1 MKNYVVLYNPLANNG
16 KAEGAARKLESVL
29 TDGEVR
35 FVDISSLGS
44 FYDFF
49 ISCDDDCIVI
59 LTGGDG
65 TLHHFVNDTRGLKI
79 KQKIYYYGAGS
90 GNDFLNDLLLI
101 IQKII
106 NDVIAKLKDDD
117 QLLANFK
124 SNPTKVLEKL
134 VGVDLPDDKIDP
146 IIDGIM
152 AKLKIDDLAEKA
164 EGIMGALGGL
174 FGKG

>member
-1 MKNYVVLYNPLANNG
+1 M
-16 KAEGAARKLESVL
+16 
-29 TDGEVR
+29 D
-35 FVDISSLGS
+35 
-44 FYDFF
+44 
-49 ISCDDDCIVI
+49 
-59 LTGGDG
+59 
-65 TLHHFVNDTRGLKI
+65 
-79 KQKIYYYGAGS
+79 
-90 GNDFLNDLLLI
+90 

-124 SNPTKVLEKL
+124 SSPTKVLEKL

>member
-1 MKNYVVLYNPLANNG
+1 M
-16 KAEGAARKLESVL
+16 
-29 TDGEVR
+29 D
-35 FVDISSLGS
+35 
-44 FYDFF
+44 
-49 ISCDDDCIVI
+49 
-59 LTGGDG
+59 
-65 TLHHFVNDTRGLKI
+65 
-79 KQKIYYYGAGS
+79 
-90 GNDFLNDLLLI
+90 

-106 NDVIAKLKDDD
+106 NDVISKLKDDD

-164 EGIMGALGGL
+164 EGIMGALGSLGNL
-174 FGKG
+174 FGKK

>member
-1 MKNYVVLYNPLANNG
+1 M
-16 KAEGAARKLESVL
+16 
-29 TDGEVR
+29 D
-35 FVDISSLGS
+35 
-44 FYDFF
+44 
-49 ISCDDDCIVI
+49 
-59 LTGGDG
+59 
-65 TLHHFVNDTRGLKI
+65 
-79 KQKIYYYGAGS
+79 
-90 GNDFLNDLLLI
+90 

-134 VGVDLPDDKIDP
+134 VGIDLPDDKIDP

-164 EGIMGALGGL
+164 EGIMGGL

>member
-1 MKNYVVLYNPLANNG
+1 M
-16 KAEGAARKLESVL
+16 
-29 TDGEVR
+29 D
-35 FVDISSLGS
+35 
-44 FYDFF
+44 
-49 ISCDDDCIVI
+49 
-59 LTGGDG
+59 
-65 TLHHFVNDTRGLKI
+65 
-79 KQKIYYYGAGS
+79 
-90 GNDFLNDLLLI
+90 

-124 SNPTKVLEKL
+124 SNPTTVLEKL

>member
-1 MKNYVVLYNPLANNG
+1 M
-16 KAEGAARKLESVL
+16 
-29 TDGEVR
+29 D
-35 FVDISSLGS
+35 
-44 FYDFF
+44 
-49 ISCDDDCIVI
+49 
-59 LTGGDG
+59 
-65 TLHHFVNDTRGLKI
+65 
-79 KQKIYYYGAGS
+79 
-90 GNDFLNDLLLI
+90 

-134 VGVDLPDDKIDP
+134 VGIDLPDDKIDP